1 VTVLTT
7 IAKYKSCDYIAYIR
21 LVRIMFSRILTDAER
36 KRIRSYLKQDGKKE
50 VLIRQLVSRARRQV
64 PTIRSDL
71 ELLEKLLQA
80 YAVK

>member
-1 VTVLTT
+1 
-7 IAKYKSCDYIAYIR
+7 
-21 LVRIMFSRILTDAER
+21 MFSRILTDAER

-50 VLIRQLVSRARRQV
+50 VLIRQLVSRAKRQV

-71 ELLEKLLQA
+71 ELLEELLKA